1 MSFRLLRTL
10 LTALAALGPLLL
22 TGCNTKDAESKGTK
36 NAGSRLPVE
45 VKAVERADIRR
56 TLTFVGELRASESV
70 EVSSQIPG
78 RVKKIAVKMGDKV
91 KEGDL
96 LAVIDDSEL
105 RAQLQESQASLAV
118 YKASIVKAEA
128 EDTNAKAVLE
138 RKEKLA
144 GQKLIT
150 PQELDNAKT
159 ESATAAASVD
169 VAKSQLGQGQARVKL
184 LQSQL
189 GDSKVKASFAGEI
202 DARYLDQGAV
212 VSPGTPI
219 LRLVKKEPIVARF
232 QVDER
237 YIGELRKKMDG
248 GEVAVEVIVDAYPG
262 EIFEGEIARLSPAL
276 EAGSRTAAVEA
287 EIPNADGRLMPSM
300 YCRVRVD
307 FGYKTGVIV
316 VPAGAVTEDLTGG
329 GEGEEQATGNV
340 YVVEGGKARLVDV
353 TLGWKQG
360 DLIEVLDGL
369 REGDRVVVEGQA
381 SLVNGAGVKIIGGS
395 GKAGQAAGKDK
406 AAGP

>member
-1 MSFRLLRTL
+1 MSLRLPDTL
-10 LTALAALGPLLL
+10 LVFPAALGLLFL
-22 TGCNTKDAESKGTK
+22 TGCNTKDAESKGAR
-36 NAGSRLPVE
+36 NGGSRLPVE

-105 RAQLQESQASLAV
+105 RAQLQETQASLAV

-150 PQELDNAKT
+150 PQEIDNAKT
-159 ESATAAASVD
+159 EAATAAAGVD
-169 VAKSQLGQGQARVKL
+169 VAKSQLSQGQARVKL

-219 LRLVKKEPIVARF
+219 LKLVKKEPIVARF

-237 YIGELRKKMDG
+237 YIGELRKKMDA
-248 GEVAVEVIVDAYPG
+248 GEMAVDVIVDAYPG
-262 EIFEGEIARLSPAL
+262 EIFQGEIARLSPAL

-300 YCRVRVD
+300 YCRVKVD
-307 FGYKTGVIV
+307 FGYKTGVVV
-316 VPAGAVTEDLTGG
+316 VPAAAVTEDLTGDSE
-329 GEGEEQATGNV
+329 GEGQATGNV

-360 DLIEVLDGL
+360 GL
-369 REGDRVVVEGQA
+369 KEGDRVVVEGQA
-381 SLVNGAGVKIIGGS
+381 SLVNGAAVKVIGGS
-395 GKAGQAAGKDK
+395 GGGGQAAGKDK
-406 AAGP
+406 AGGP